1 MARALTVHRTLITPT
16 ERERYFERLKR
27 KRHHYAQA
35 KCRFWVFEEKSL
47 PGAFLEFVEAADSG
61 TLALAHA
68 NAPDPALDP
77 ARIYQEVELS

>member
-1 MARALTVHRTLITPT
+1 MSRALSVHRTLVTPS

-35 KCRFWVFEEKSL
+35 KCRFWVFEEKNL
-47 PGAFLEFVEAADSG
+47 PGAFLEFIEASDPT
-61 TLALAHA
+61 TLAQAHA

-77 ARIYQEVELS
+77 ARIYQEVEFS